1 MMLSNLHLND
11 NTTIPRDNK
20 DKIYKLGPFV
30 INMKTQFDLLHHGT
44 RELAADESIIL
55 FKATEVSRLK
65 KDGKRENIASPEIIP
80 DYNHYMGGV
89 DQADR
94 LRQAYCVDRSKKWW
108 HRLFFDILDIAFVH
122 SYVVYKCLNK
132 EERISLLDFRRGVA
146 KGLMIRGLT
155 KAKLTPKRAS
165 SNSPRSSPRFTPVRS
180 LPKRRKYSYS
190 VANDRSSVQKQWS
203 GMTTSKHV
211 SRQPSGLVLDLSEN
225 FMLSS
230 VNVAMASTS
239 KCVQKRA
246 LSEKELQD
254 ITDSWNF
261 DESDLDVDLL
271 PGGDS
276 ENEDET
282 IRNTEDVLQQ
292 TTCGDEDEAEADDD
306 GGAVSSSD
314 DELPLV
320 HFLPKGKKRK
330 WKQSAFVPRIAVKHT
345 PTVRAEPL
353 PENISDPIRY
363 FSRYLDDD
371 FFESMALFTNMKE
384 GKPHPVGLK
393 NFVVTTSK
401 GIPLDLQMY
410 EGKGKSTE
418 SCLVLTPEKL
428 DVGGRVALRLADTLP
443 VGVSL
448 FTDRFFTSIPLIET
462 LLARGITLTGT
473 LMKNRIP
480 KEASFRIDNQMKK
493 SGRGSYDMLVTENNK
508 IALVKWYDSKPVHI
522 GSSEFGTQPVGLCN
536 RWSKVD
542 NKYLEIQRPSVV
554 KSYNENMGGVDLLD
568 RVISNYRMNSRTTKW
583 TIRAIYHF
591 VDFSAAAGLLEYRE
605 DAEAANV
612 PIKEKLDYLDFKFSI
627 AKALLSSGLAANP
640 QNSNSSDSEDEE
652 AAQLSRKRRRV
663 EAIPEKRIRKKESKH
678 LPHFIKDK
686 QKSRSKCR
694 YPGCKKLTFAKCSL
708 CNVFY
713 AAALTET
720 VSCNFTNKI

>member
-1 MMLSNLHLND
+1 
-11 NTTIPRDNK
+11 
-20 DKIYKLGPFV
+20 
-30 INMKTQFDLLHHGT
+30 
-44 RELAADESIIL
+44 
-55 FKATEVSRLK
+55 
-65 KDGKRENIASPEIIP
+65 
-80 DYNHYMGGV
+80 
-89 DQADR
+89 
-94 LRQAYCVDRSKKWW
+94 
-108 HRLFFDILDIAFVH
+108 
-122 SYVVYKCLNK
+122 
-132 EERISLLDFRRGVA
+132 
-146 KGLMIRGLT
+146 
-155 KAKLTPKRAS
+155 
-165 SNSPRSSPRFTPVRS
+165 
-180 LPKRRKYSYS
+180 
-190 VANDRSSVQKQWS
+190 
-203 GMTTSKHV
+203 
-211 SRQPSGLVLDLSEN
+211 
-225 FMLSS
+225 
-230 VNVAMASTS
+230 
-239 KCVQKRA
+239 
-246 LSEKELQD
+246 
-254 ITDSWNF
+254 
-261 DESDLDVDLL
+261 
-271 PGGDS
+271 
-276 ENEDET
+276 
-282 IRNTEDVLQQ
+282 
-292 TTCGDEDEAEADDD
+292 
-306 GGAVSSSD
+306 
-314 DELPLV
+314 LV

-353 PENISDPIRY
+353 PENIPDPIRY

-384 GKPHPVGLK
+384 VKQTGKSLDTSAAKLKVFFACSILIGIYNLPRIRMYWQQSTRVPIICENISRNQYFALRTRLKIVDDNAVSKKARENDRFWKIRPMIDRIQRACLQNERTNEISVDEQMIPFHGKVRMRQFVQGKPHPVGLK
-393 NFVVTTSK
+393 NFVMTTSK

-568 RVISNYRMNSRTTKW
+568 RVISNYRMKSRTTKW

-591 VDFSAAAGLLEYRE
+591 VDFSAAAGLLEYQE

-708 CNVFY
+708 CNVF
-713 AAALTET
+713 LCCS
-720 VSCNFTNKI
+720 VDRNCFMQFHQ